1 MYFCSAASLSCV
13 PRDREVVS
21 FFFLNFLSESC
32 VGIVA
37 EVRRCSDV
45 LFIVQLPG
53 VVYLFTSLTDIG
65 CYDLDLC

>member
-1 MYFCSAASLSCV
+1 M
-13 PRDREVVS
+13 
-21 FFFLNFLSESC
+21 SESC

-45 LFIVQLPG
+45 LFIVQLPR

-65 CYDLDLC
+65 CYDLDLCYLLSSYIRYNSLFYDSLLMLTVDLT